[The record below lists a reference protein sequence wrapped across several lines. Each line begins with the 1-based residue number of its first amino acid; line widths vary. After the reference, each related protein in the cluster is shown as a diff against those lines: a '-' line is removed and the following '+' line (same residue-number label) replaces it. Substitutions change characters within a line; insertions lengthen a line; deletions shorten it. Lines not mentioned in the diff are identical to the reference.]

1 MALPLH
7 PDPASVHTADTMV
20 SRRGH
25 QVAFARILCTEWRTA
40 RAQVIVLPGHIQA
53 TTDPRLSPEGL

>member
-1 MALPLH
+1 MALALH

-25 QVAFARILCTEWRTA
+25 QVPFARILCTEWSTV
-40 RAQVIVLPGHIQA
+40 RAQGIVLA
-53 TTDPRLSPEGL
+53 TFKQQQTDT